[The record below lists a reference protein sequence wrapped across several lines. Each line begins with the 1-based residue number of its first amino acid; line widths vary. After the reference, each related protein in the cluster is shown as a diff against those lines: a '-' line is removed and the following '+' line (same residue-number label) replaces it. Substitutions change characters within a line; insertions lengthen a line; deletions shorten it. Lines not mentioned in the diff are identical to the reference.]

1 MTSTS
6 RKSYPPVPDK
16 GKYSVTDDSKKKT
29 SLLKDNSW
37 IKKEVNDDEN
47 SNFGKAVLGRFKSTE
62 NIQSSSENSSSTVT
76 TNSSTATI
84 PTKSSVQ
91 SLTKRFST
99 SHDDLDSSS
108 MSTTTLKSGTKT
120 TTVTTSRT
128 SVVKSPT
135 KTDTFAEK
143 IFTDSRTS
151 GKIQTPLKPVDSTVK
166 SVTKTGTVTV
176 TSKDS
181 TVQDSL
187 KPVKPLAPKPIAP
200 AKSTKTETFT
210 VATSKEN
217 TVQVDSNLAKLA
229 PPPAPP
235 APPPPPPTISPSKNT
250 KTETV
255 TVTTFQDTIVRQ
267 DSKTAKSAPP
277 MSPTKSTKTETVTV
291 TSFKDTV
298 IQEGNKS
305 AKSAFPA
312 SPTKSITRAD
322 EVFDNLLPTSI
333 KSTYVSDTRN
343 DKSSGTSSTTYTRR
357 SYTDSRP
364 EEYFSESV
372 KTISSPLDSYEYGS
386 QRVSTKTY
394 TSTTYSE
401 SRPDEFLDTYT
412 SRSLP
417 AIYTS
422 PDRKIVDKDLCTH
435 CQKPMLG
442 DPKMILEDMDI
453 RCHANCFKCDVCKST
468 LGHLK
473 AGDSMWV
480 YRRSVQCEACF
491 GVTKSKWHR

>member
-6 RKSYPPVPDK
+6 ARKSYPPVPDK
-16 GKYSVTDDSKKKT
+16 SKKT

-37 IKKEVNDDEN
+37 IKREVNEEKAEDDN
-47 SNFGKAVLGRFKSTE
+47 SNFGRSVLNRFKSTE
-62 NIQSSSENSSSTVT
+62 NIQSSSENSSGTVT
-76 TNSSTATI
+76 TNTSTVTS
-84 PTKSSVQ
+84 PSKSSVQ

-99 SHDDLDSSS
+99 SYDDLDSSS
-108 MSTTTLKSGTKT
+108 TTTTTLKGGTKT

-135 KTDTFAEK
+135 KADTFAEK
-143 IFTDSRTS
+143 IFTESRTS
-151 GKIQTPLKPVDSTVK
+151 GKIQTPLKPVESTK
-166 SVTKTGTVTV
+166 SSSITRTGTVTV

-181 TVQDSL
+181 TVQENL
-187 KPVKPLAPKPIAP
+187 KPVKPLAPKPVAP
-200 AKSTKTETFT
+200 AKSTKTETYT

-229 PPPAPP
+229 PPPPASPAPP
-235 APPPPPPTISPSKNT
+235 APPPLPTISPSKNT

-255 TVTTFQDTIVRQ
+255 TVTKFQDTIVRE

-277 MSPTKSTKTETVTV
+277 LSPTKNTKTETVTV
-291 TSFKDTV
+291 TSFKDTI
-298 IQEGNKS
+298 IQDGN
-305 AKSAFPA
+305 KSAFPA

-322 EVFDNLLPTSI
+322 EVFDNLLPTSV
-333 KSTYVSDTRN
+333 KSTYVSDTRSVDRN

-357 SYTDSRP
+357 SYTESRP
-364 EEYFSESV
+364 EEYYSESV

-394 TSTTYSE
+394 TSTTYSD
-401 SRPDEFLDTYT
+401 SRSDEFLDTYT
-412 SRSLP
+412 ARSLP
-417 AIYTS
+417 SIYTS
-422 PDRKIVDKDLCTH
+422 PDRKIVDKDLCTL

-442 DPKMILEDMDI
+442 DPKIILEDMDI

-491 GVTKSKWHR
+491 GATK